1 VLGYTDAIAF
11 DGGRVSDELFA
22 VLQEELP
29 DEALLELTYVT
40 AMYLQHAVVSRA
52 LRLEWDDRPE
62 PVVEIDPP
70 EDFDAEHY
78 MAVGSE
84 ADAKQK
90 LRDARR

>member
-1 VLGYTDAIAF
+1 VG
-11 DGGRVSDELFA
+11 
-22 VLQEELP
+22 
-29 DEALLELTYVT
+29 
-40 AMYLQHAVVSRA
+40 
-52 LRLEWDDRPE
+52 
-62 PVVEIDPP
+62 EIDPP